1 MMCLTSTITSSLMSL
16 GVDRLCRTSNVSP
29 SESGV
34 LCTCANIYLNWQS
47 LRMVRIPSRH
57 AGQLQAKMRSS
68 ITAIRA
74 HSSKVGETKRKRVL
88 RRGRTF
94 RVQNFFN

>member
-34 LCTCANIYLNWQS
+34 LCTCANIYLNYVDGPAILEIIGKCTTGLS
-47 LRMVRIPSRH
+47 
-57 AGQLQAKMRSS
+57 
-68 ITAIRA
+68 TA
-74 HSSKVGETKRKRVL
+74 TRK
-88 RRGRTF
+88 G
-94 RVQNFFN
+94 